1 MDNDKESI
9 DQLFQDAI
17 DAFGGDVLPGTKA
30 LFERLANI
38 TLKYRDE
45 LVAKGEA
52 FLTVGEVKE
61 ALDNLQVLISTG
73 AFPQNVPPRLKP
85 LLERWLLMLTPKGK
99 KQ

>member
-9 DQLFQDAI
+9 DQLFQDSM

-30 LFERLANI
+30 LFEKLANI

-52 FLTVGEVKE
+52 FLTVAEVKE
-61 ALDNLQVLISTG
+61 ALDKLQALISTDS
-73 AFPQNVPPRLKP
+73 FPPNVPSRLKP

>member
-17 DAFGGDVLPGTKA
+17 DAFGGNVLPGTKA
-30 LFERLANI
+30 MFEKLANI

-45 LVAKGEA
+45 LVAKGEP
-52 FLTVGEVKE
+52 FLTVVEVKE
-61 ALDNLQVLISTG
+61 ALDDLQAIISTG
-73 AFPQNVPPRLKP
+73 SFPQDIPPRLKQ
-85 LLERWLLMLTPKGK
+85 LLERWVLMLTPKGK